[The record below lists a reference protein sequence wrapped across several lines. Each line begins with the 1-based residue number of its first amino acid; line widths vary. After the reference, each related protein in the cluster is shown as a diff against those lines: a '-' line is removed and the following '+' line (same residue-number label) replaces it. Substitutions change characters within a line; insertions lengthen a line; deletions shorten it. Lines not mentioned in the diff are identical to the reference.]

1 MHTQAT
7 HSHFFTSSLT
17 TGDSR
22 AGTTGHQGPGA
33 LYSGPG
39 RHSRH
44 HLQGP
49 RGLPP
54 EEPLPLPQERSTHH
68 GDPWPRP
75 RTLSRHASCCH
86 VPHGQE
92 HIPLL
97 SLFNLPPPLSFLSFV
112 FLSSFSFLHSPLSSS
127 LSGCDRAWCVSN
139 IYHSGGDRDE
149 AFPRVSVRC

>member
-75 RTLSRHASCCH
+75 RTPSRHASCCH

-97 SLFNLPPPLSFLSFV
+97 SLQSSSFSLLSFFV
-112 FLSSFSFLHSPLSSS
+112 FLSSFSFLPLSFLHSPPFLLSLWVGLSVVCLQYLS
-127 LSGCDRAWCVSN
+127 LRW
-139 IYHSGGDRDE
+139 
-149 AFPRVSVRC
+149 